1 MSIELEACYERIE
14 ELEQTLRLVRE
25 VVESDDYDEDRD
37 SALGA
42 IDEALDENVVCIFSW
57 RSSFCHRS
65 TGSDRR
71 RANATRI
78 VRSC

>member
-14 ELEQTLRLVRE
+14 ELKQTLRLVRE
-25 VVESDDYDEDRD
+25 VVESDDYDEDRE
-37 SALGA
+37 STLGA
-42 IDEALDENVVCIFSW
+42 IDDALDENVVCFLSS
-57 RSSFCHRS
+57 RSSFCRRL
-65 TGSDRR
+65 TGSGRR

>member
-14 ELEQTLRLVRE
+14 ELKQTLRLVRE
-25 VVESDDYDEDRD
+25 VVESDDYDEDRGI
-37 SALGA
+37 ALGA
-42 IDEALDENVVCIFSW
+42 IDAALDENVVCPLSSQ
-57 RSSFCHRS
+57 SSFCHRL
-65 TGSDRR
+65 TGSGRR